1 MNQQGSPEMSAK
13 KSKIKSIVTVN
24 AYADKFYILND
35 QKLKPLKKL
44 IYNSSNF
51 VTSYLSNKDMIT
63 TTIEISRSIPLE
75 DIQDII
81 EIKAYEELGLDQAN
95 EYIIR
100 FYEGEGVGDVR
111 KFNVFVAE
119 PETLEEIFQE
129 VKEETKYIDLL
140 VPAPLLYQPIYA
152 NGILAKEGTHCF
164 IYFTMKDAFITFY
177 KNGEYLYSKSI
188 EYSMENIFDKY
199 CELTGEKVNE
209 EEFFKILESEGL
221 KTIHANYQQNL
232 MKLFGE
238 IFITI
243 NDIIIYAK
251 RAYDLPT
258 IDQMFIGSAK
268 GPIIGLDEYSE
279 NYLGLKSSELNFNYE
294 LEGEDWYIDQL
305 QFLMALVSREYIEER
320 DSVVNLTIFERA
332 PEFYKRASG
341 QFIITSLVAVM
352 LGLAYPLY
360 FLVGSYMN
368 DAANFVLTKTDTG
381 LKEESAKYKKILG
394 DKKKEIN
401 SLDQRIGG
409 LSKIYHAKET
419 TLTSIYDK
427 KVHYNLKSELLHNFA
442 DEIKKFDVSV
452 SEISSQDDSFL
463 ISLLSKDEKKITAL
477 IKYISEKHFDDI
489 DSIDIEM
496 IAKDPESAY
505 YNGILK
511 VNLR

>member
-1 MNQQGSPEMSAK
+1 MSTK

-24 AYADKFYILND
+24 AYAKRFYTLKD

-44 IYNSSNF
+44 TYNSSNF

-63 TTIEISRSIPLE
+63 TTIDISRSIPLE

-95 EYIIR
+95 EYVIK
-100 FYEGEGVGDVR
+100 FYEGEGIGDVR
-111 KFNVFVAE
+111 KFNVFVVE
-119 PETLEEIFQE
+119 PEVLEETFEEI
-129 VKEETKYIDLL
+129 KEETKYIDLL
-140 VPAPLLYQPIYA
+140 VPAPLLYQPIYSR
-152 NGILAKEGTHCF
+152 GVLAKEGTHCF

-188 EYSMENIFDKY
+188 DYSMEFIYDKY
-199 CELTGEKVNE
+199 CELTGDKVNE

-221 KTIHANYQQNL
+221 KTIHADYQQNL

-258 IDQMFIGSAK
+258 IDQMFIGSTK

-279 NYLGLKSSELNFNYE
+279 NYLGLQSSELNFNFE
-294 LEGEDWYIDQL
+294 LQGEEWYTDQL
-305 QFLMALVSREYIEER
+305 QYLMVLTAQEYIEDN
-320 DSVVNLTIFERA
+320 DSTVNLTPFERA

-341 QFIITSLVAVM
+341 QFIITTLVAIM
-352 LGLAYPLY
+352 LGISYPLY

-368 DAANFVLTKTDTG
+368 DAANFVLAKTDAG
-381 LKEESAKYKKILG
+381 LKEESTKYKKILG

-401 SLDQRIGG
+401 GLDQKIGE
-409 LSKIYHAKET
+409 LSKVYHAKET

-427 KVHYNLKSELLHNFA
+427 KVHYNLKSELFHNFA
-442 DEIKKFDVSV
+442 NEIKKFDVSV
-452 SEISSQDDSFL
+452 SEISSNDDTFV

-477 IKYISEKHFDDI
+477 IKYISEQHFDKI
-489 DSIDIEM
+489 
-496 IAKDPESAY
+496 
-505 YNGILK
+505 
-511 VNLR
+511 